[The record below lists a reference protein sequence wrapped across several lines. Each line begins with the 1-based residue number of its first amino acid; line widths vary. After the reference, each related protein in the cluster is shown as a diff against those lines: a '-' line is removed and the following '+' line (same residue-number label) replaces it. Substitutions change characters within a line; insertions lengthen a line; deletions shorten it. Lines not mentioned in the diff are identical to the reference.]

1 MPDHYRTLGV
11 HPTASSEQI
20 RAAYR
25 DLARRLHPDH
35 QRGASVPEASLAERR
50 MREINEAWRVL
61 QDPARRRSYDVG
73 RNRPAVASSSRTG
86 APVDRFDDAD
96 DDLVDV
102 GPPDLAAR
110 AVHGLPWILLILVL
124 GFIFVVTA
132 YAGRREEAPPAV
144 DRAAPVGSCL
154 VVTAGP
160 STSVV
165 PCDQPNTGRIVV
177 RVDDMAGCPDGTDP
191 RRLAL
196 DGKTDCLATP

>member
-1 MPDHYRTLGV
+1 MPDHYRVLGV
-11 HPTASSEQI
+11 HPSASSEQI

-61 QDPARRRSYDVG
+61 QDPARRRRYDLG
-73 RNRPAVASSSRTG
+73 REDRPA
-86 APVDRFDDAD
+86 APVDRFDPD
-96 DDLVDV
+96 DDLVDA
-102 GPPDLAAR
+102 GPSDLTTR

-132 YAGRREEAPPAV
+132 YAGKRDAAPPAV
-144 DRAAPVGSCL
+144 ARAAPVGSCL

-165 PCDQPNTGRIVV
+165 PCDRPNSGRVV
-177 RVDDMAGCPDGTDP
+177 DRVDDMAGCPDGTDP
-191 RRLAL
+191 RRLAP
-196 DGKTDCLATP
+196 DGKTDCLARP

>member
-1 MPDHYRTLGV
+1 MPDHYRVLGV
-11 HPTASSEQI
+11 HPSASSEQV

-35 QRGASVPEASLAERR
+35 QRGASGPEASLAERR

-61 QDPARRRSYDVG
+61 QDPVRRRRYDLGREHRSVG
-73 RNRPAVASSSRTG
+73 TGRPT
-86 APVDRFDDAD
+86 APVDRFDD
-96 DDLVDV
+96 DDLVDL
-102 GPPDLAAR
+102 GPSDLTAR

-124 GFIFVVTA
+124 GFIFVMTA
-132 YAGRREEAPPAV
+132 YAGKHDAAPPAV

-165 PCDQPNTGRIVV
+165 PCDQPNTGRVV
-177 RVDDMAGCPDGTDP
+177 QRVDDMAGCPDGTDP
-191 RRLAL
+191 RRLAP
-196 DGKTDCLATP
+196 DGRTDCLATP